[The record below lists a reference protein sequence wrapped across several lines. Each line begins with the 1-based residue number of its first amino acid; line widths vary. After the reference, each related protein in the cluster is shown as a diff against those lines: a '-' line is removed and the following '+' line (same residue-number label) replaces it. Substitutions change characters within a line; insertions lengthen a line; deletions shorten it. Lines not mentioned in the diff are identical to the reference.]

1 MRVLLHSEQMIT
13 PQVINILSKAKEVSG
28 VQETFDFAPLEDGY
42 IPPSGAVVLSLGSY
56 KRRGGER
63 VVQTYSVA
71 QVLSKGDSITRLAGA
86 FRQLVSVPEL
96 PPFTY
101 KVLKDLDDLQL
112 FSHLS
117 PVVVDIETKGIV
129 DKQVPSWNEIIAISL
144 YNGLGDVRVI
154 PEELVQSYQ
163 DEIHSFLESHD
174 LIGHN
179 LKFDGKY
186 LNVKPA
192 DDTMLMHYS
201 IQPAA
206 SDHGLK
212 ALAKEYFGADD
223 WDAGNKKYLGKKTYK
238 EFTELGDGAYA
249 QALEYPSGS
258 GFERIPRTELYEYA
272 GKDVYWTYYL
282 FRALRA
288 QLGEFAEHPY
298 DHLMELS
305 HIYQDIEFGG
315 VRFDRKYMEEFK
327 EQLQREG
334 QALEQEFNEFF
345 GRTVNPR
352 SPKQV
357 KEAFAELGY
366 DLASTDTATME
377 GLAPTCEPAELLLKL
392 RKNNKILGTYIG
404 GYLDKLIGD
413 TGYQTFKLHASI
425 TGRIGGG
432 GASMLTIPRDKKVKR
447 MVLPDPGHVL
457 VSSDLSQAELRCM
470 AVESDDP
477 WLISAFQPGAGD
489 FFDLLMH
496 NTYPDIDPK
505 ELKASDP
512 QKYTDTRAKFKGVV
526 YGVSFGRGVKA
537 IAQALNIDV
546 TESQKL
552 VDGFVRPGSPFAEW
566 RAEIERKALSG
577 EPIVNPLGRRFQQ
590 ELVTHKNRQNVINSA
605 LSFTSQST
613 ANDICLLGLKG
624 VVEKLKAYPDA
635 RVLGT
640 VHDCIYVSCPPEIA
654 PEMEVLLS
662 SELENAGKLLYGDVV
677 AFKSDPQTGNNMAEV

>member
-1 MRVLLHSEQMIT
+1 MIT

-305 HIYQDIEFGG
+305 HIYQDIESGG

-447 MVLPDPGHVL
+447 MVLPDPGHLL
-457 VSSDLSQAELRCM
+457 VGADASQMELRIM
-470 AVESDDP
+470 ALESQDP
-477 WLISAFQPGAGD
+477 WMIAKFQPEAGD
-489 FFDLLMH
+489 FFNNIMKQA
-496 NTYPDIDPK
+496 YPDLDPEK
-505 ELKASDP
+505 FKSEDVGA
-512 QKYTDTRAKFKGVV
+512 YTDLRAKIKGTI
-526 YGVSFGRGVKA
+526 YGKSFNRGEPA
-537 IAQALNIDV
+537 IAQSLGISLEEA
-546 TESQKL
+546 QKL
-552 VDGFVRPGSPFAEW
+552 SDAFIRPGSEFDQW
-566 RAEIERKALSG
+566 RKQITYMALNG
-577 EPIVNPLGRRFQQ
+577 IPIINKCGRRFQH
-590 ELVTHKNRQNVINSA
+590 EVITPRTKQNVINSA
-605 LSFTSQST
+605 ASFISQST
-613 ANDICLLGLKG
+613 GNDLLLNALKN
-624 VVEKLKAYPDA
+624 VVVAVQEYGA
-635 RVLGT
+635 RVIGT
-640 VHDCIYVSCPPEIA
+640 IHDAIYVSSPPEHA
-654 PEMEVLLS
+654 ETV
-662 SELENAGKLLYGDVV
+662 GKLISDAIIQSGANMYGNQV
-677 AFKSDPQTGNNMAEV
+677 AFVSDWGIGNNLSEV